1 MQVIL
6 VVLALIVGGLY
17 FTVGLRAGLVTMMPT
32 QMIAAKGEGNYTF
45 RITEEGNRVGVKGT
59 CTATKGS
66 ANFYMTDP
74 QGRVQQSAS
83 CQPGQTW
90 GINLMAGSSPGL
102 YKLRV
107 EYNNFSGK
115 IDIAERRGDQR
126 NP

>member
-6 VVLALIVGGLY
+6 VVLALIMGGLY

-90 GINLMAGSSPGL
+90 GLSLIH
-102 YKLRV
+102 
-107 EYNNFSGK
+107 
-115 IDIAERRGDQR
+115 I
-126 NP
+126 